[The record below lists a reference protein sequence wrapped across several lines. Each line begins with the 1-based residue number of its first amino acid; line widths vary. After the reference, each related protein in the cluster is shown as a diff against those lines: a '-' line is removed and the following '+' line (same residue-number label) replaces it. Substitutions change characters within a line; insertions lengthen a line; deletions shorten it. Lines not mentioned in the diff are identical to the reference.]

1 MTETTTTQG
10 STAIIQAEFRQK
22 NETKLVRLMAAV
34 IEGPD
39 LGLAFPLLEGPLNIG
54 KGNDCDVVLTD
65 RAVSNLHLEL
75 RMEGG
80 SVRVRDLG
88 STNGTFVGNTRIV
101 ESVLPG
107 GSVVKLGRTRLH
119 LRGNESNRVLIPSTN
134 DHFGELC
141 GQSVT
146 MRQVFSLLERAASR
160 DVNILLDGE
169 SGTGKESAARSVHLR
184 SSRKSGPFVVLDCSS
199 VSPDLI
205 ESQLFGHRR
214 GAFTG
219 AMQDRAGVFEEAS
232 GGTLFLDELDRL
244 PLDLQKRLLRLL
256 DDGRV
261 TRLGEETQR
270 EVDIRLIAACGRS
283 PENIVGT
290 GEFRRDLYDKLA
302 VVRVSLPALRD
313 RLDDLPVLVERL
325 LSEVGGEHI
334 SVTAGTNLSL
344 LQKHP
349 WQGNIRELRTV
360 LERALLLAE
369 GTVSDFDALPLRLSH
384 VLRRKEEQLSS
395 DRTNKVH
402 LRLPYK
408 EARERALRSFEK
420 TYLEAALSR
429 NGANLSRTAR
439 DIGLTRHYLRKLLR
453 EHRLISARPPGRPPG
468 RRNPPKND
476 PESS

>member
-1 MTETTTTQG
+1 
-10 STAIIQAEFRQK
+10 
-22 NETKLVRLMAAV
+22 
-34 IEGPD
+34 
-39 LGLAFPLLEGPLNIG
+39 
-54 KGNDCDVVLTD
+54 
-65 RAVSNLHLEL
+65 
-75 RMEGG
+75 
-80 SVRVRDLG
+80 
-88 STNGTFVGNTRIV
+88 
-101 ESVLPG
+101 
-107 GSVVKLGRTRLH
+107 
-119 LRGNESNRVLIPSTN
+119 
-134 DHFGELC
+134 
-141 GQSVT
+141 
-146 MRQVFSLLERAASR
+146 
-160 DVNILLDGE
+160 
-169 SGTGKESAARSVHLR
+169 
-184 SSRKSGPFVVLDCSS
+184 
-199 VSPDLI
+199 
-205 ESQLFGHRR
+205 
-214 GAFTG
+214 
-219 AMQDRAGVFEEAS
+219 MQDRAGVFEEAS

-261 TRLGEETQR
+261 TRLGEETLR

-420 TYLEAALSR
+420 TYLEAALAR

-468 RRNPPKND
+468 RRNPPKD
-476 PESS
+476 DTESS